1 MKTYRLSQAI
11 TGYMLYANSRRL
23 SVHTLA
29 DYQNTFKKLQAAL
42 GDPPINSISEIQIQQ
57 FMAAQTVSNKT
68 LLNYHIGLSALWT
81 WAVRENLAAAH
92 ILHHVP
98 KPRPDQRVIQP
109 LSEEEIKSL
118 FSALKST
125 RAYTRPG
132 KKASSHS
139 LPSSDRN
146 RAILLLML
154 DTGLRVSELC
164 NLLISDVDVRS
175 KLILVMG
182 KGGKERSIPFSART
196 GQALWKYLASRPDD
210 IPTAPLFKTSQN
222 RPLTPNQVLHIFTR
236 LGSRAGV
243 HNVHPHRLRHT
254 FAIAYLRNAGN
265 ARFLQTI
272 LGHSTSDMV
281 NRYLSI
287 SEQDLAA
294 AHRTASPVENWRL

>member
-1 MKTYRLSQAI
+1 MKNYRLSQVL
-11 TGYMLYANSRRL
+11 TGYLLYANSRRL
-23 SVHTLA
+23 SPHTLA
-29 DYQNTFKKLQAAL
+29 DYQNTFKKLQAVI
-42 GDPPINSISEIQIQQ
+42 GDPPLNSISQNQIQQ
-57 FMAAQTVSNKT
+57 FMAAQTVSKKT

-81 WAVRENLAAAH
+81 WAVREGIAADH
-92 ILHHVP
+92 IMRSVP

-109 LSEEEIKSL
+109 LSEDEIKAI

-132 KKASSHS
+132 KKASAHS
-139 LPSSDRN
+139 LPSADRN

-164 NLLISDVDVRS
+164 NLHISDIDVRS

-196 GQALWKYLASRPDD
+196 GQALWKYLASRPEA
-210 IPTAPLFKTSQN
+210 IPPEPLFITSQN

-236 LGSRAGV
+236 LGKRAGV

-272 LGHSTSDMV
+272 LGHSTADMV